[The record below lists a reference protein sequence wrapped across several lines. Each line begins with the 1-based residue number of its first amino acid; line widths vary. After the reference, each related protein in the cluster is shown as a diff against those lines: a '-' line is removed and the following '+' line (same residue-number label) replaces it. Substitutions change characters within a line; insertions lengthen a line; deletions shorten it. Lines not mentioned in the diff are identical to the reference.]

1 MIQNKHIINA
11 LPLVAD
17 VLGRKYGVRVHIGGD
32 RAYTDGRDIHL
43 PSLPLDSDDTTRNL
57 ARSFIDHESGHL
69 RDTDF
74 DAFAQANLTPLERH
88 IWNTLEDFRIERH
101 MAALFPGCRHNLT
114 WLIRHMFLKPE
125 PRHKKARADP
135 AASILNWLLYT
146 LRAWDVPELGR
157 KRNRMEAV
165 VEAAYPGLIRQ
176 LAAIVDT
183 VPQRCRST
191 QDCIDTA
198 REIVQTLKQYLA
210 APPQPDQGDGT
221 DQDKKKSRSGKGEH
235 GIAENSPQDASD
247 SFGQQHETSPG
258 RSPDINPPGE
268 QLQAL
273 IDTTGSDLPSD
284 VGTVLSE
291 ALSTVKPDR
300 GDRLRVAVCTE
311 KSKSSFSPSDLNDA
325 RRATTAL
332 RTRLQALLQSQ
343 VRTPFRTGYRGRL
356 DTQRLHR
363 LFTGNPRIFRTREE
377 RSGIDTAVHILLDC
391 SGSMG
396 GPAMELAGK
405 SCFAVTSALHAIP
418 GVNVAVTAF
427 PGNPLWDEH
436 GGRAWNTVAPVLKHG
451 ERMHGEF
458 ALASYGDTPL
468 GEALWWAMQRMQ
480 ALTERR
486 KIILAITD
494 GYPDSKALAQNA
506 ILTAKAIGYEVYG
519 IGIGERT
526 GIHDLLPTSSMTI
539 LTLQEL
545 AVAMFT
551 ILSKSLL
558 NVHHEPKLIA
568 NQI

>member
-1 MIQNKHIINA
+1 MIQNRHIINA

-17 VLGRKYGVRVHIGGD
+17 VLGRKYGVRVHIGGE
-32 RAYTDGRDIHL
+32 RAYTDGKDIHL

-74 DAFAQANLTPLERH
+74 AALEQANLTPLEHH
-88 IWNTLEDFRIERH
+88 IWNSLEDFRIERH
-101 MAALFPGCRHNLT
+101 MGALFPGCRHNLT
-114 WLIRHMFLKPE
+114 WLIRHIFLKPE
-125 PRHKKARADP
+125 PRNKREQPDP

-146 LRAWDVPELGR
+146 VRAWDVPALGT
-157 KRNRMEAV
+157 KRDKTASV

-176 LAAIVDT
+176 LAAILDT

-198 REIVQTLKQYLA
+198 REIVQILKQYVA
-210 APPQPDQGDGT
+210 NPPPVVQDNGP
-221 DQDKKKSRSGKGEH
+221 DQDKKKSKSGKGIQ
-235 GIAENSPQDASD
+235 GAAGNSPQDTDCPS
-247 SFGQQHETSPG
+247 GQQPQEMSPG
-258 RSPDINPPGE
+258 RSSEINQPGDA
-268 QLQAL
+268 LQAL
-273 IDTTGSDLPSD
+273 IATTGSDRPSD
-284 VGTVLSE
+284 VGTVLSD
-291 ALSTVKPDR
+291 ALSAAKPDR
-300 GDRLRVAVCTE
+300 GDRLQVAVCTA
-311 KSKSSFSPSDLNDA
+311 KSKSPFSSSALDDA

-332 RTRLQALLQSQ
+332 RTRLQALLQSK
-343 VRTPFRTGYRGRL
+343 VHTPSRTGYRGRL

-363 LFTGNPRIFRTREE
+363 MFTGNPRIFRTRAETI
-377 RSGIDTAVHILLDC
+377 GIDTAVHILLDC

-396 GPAMELAGK
+396 SASMDLAGK

-436 GGRAWNTVAPVLKHG
+436 GRRAWNTVAPILKHG

-468 GEALWWAMQRMQ
+468 GEALWWAMQQMQ
-480 ALTERR
+480 ALTEPR

-545 AVAMFT
+545 ASAMFS
-551 ILSKSLL
+551 ILSNSLL
-558 NVHHEPKLIA
+558 NTQPQSSPSH
-568 NQI
+568 